1 MIPLSFHAPPYARLR
16 PMSMMLFERVALI
29 RPPCHTR
36 DMAKMQAVRVVMDG
50 GVLEEVKDAAT
61 ELGTAVSVIVDDAL
75 RAWLDRW
82 KLAEG
87 QRGVDEYFAE
97 NPMTPEELAEARAR
111 WQEREREIEAFF
123 AEDEGAVE

>member
-1 MIPLSFHAPPYARLR
+1 
-16 PMSMMLFERVALI
+16 
-29 RPPCHTR
+29 
-36 DMAKMQAVRVVMDG
+36 MAKMQAVRVVMDG